1 MQNIKMRLK
10 SKVSNVTEIQI
21 SDEQYLSGIFVILDF
36 PRVNYILKRVHSS
49 EQSILLALKVN
60 T

>member
-1 MQNIKMRLK
+1 MFKN
-10 SKVSNVTEIQI
+10 KVSNITKIQI

-36 PRVNYILKRVHSS
+36 PRVNYTLKRVHSS